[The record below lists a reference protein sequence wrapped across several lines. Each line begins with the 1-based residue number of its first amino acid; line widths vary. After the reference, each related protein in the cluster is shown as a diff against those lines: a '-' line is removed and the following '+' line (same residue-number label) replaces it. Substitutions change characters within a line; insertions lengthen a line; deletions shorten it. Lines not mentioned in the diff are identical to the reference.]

1 MKYKIPLF
9 INLALF
15 PMLAV
20 MIGCRVGDSNSNFPT
35 PIPGF
40 YDPIEVNK

>member
-1 MKYKIPLF
+1 MKYKIPFF

-20 MIGCRVGDSNSNFPT
+20 VIGCSVGDSNSNFPST
-35 PIPGF
+35 IPGF
-40 YDPIEVNK
+40 YDRTEVYK